1 MSAVATSERTVLV
14 DDPPAA
20 PRSARRLFQPGEIS
34 LEDVVL
40 GAWEGLARSGHAECP
55 ICGGRIA
62 RETGCEGCGSELS

>member
-14 DDPPAA
+14 DETPAA
-20 PRSARRLFQPGEIS
+20 PRSAPRLFQPGEIS

-40 GAWEGLARSGHAECP
+40 GTWEGLARSGRAECP
-55 ICGGRIA
+55 VCGGRIA